1 MKLRRNRHQ
10 DGSVWLDPRVNI
22 WYFRYRDA
30 GGSRKAERIGTKKE
44 YPTKTKAQAAAEPIR
59 SRINSPAQ
67 TPVSLITLDRVA
79 DRYVKERMPTRH
91 TTSRGYRG
99 KLKIVRA
106 EWGKSALPL
115 SPSAVELWLKDVKKA
130 NGELYSKKSRNHL
143 KNILQILHEAAMFF
157 EMIPITANP
166 MALVKV
172 PTVKAAPKP
181 KPRIVLSKDEFRLL
195 LTRFTGMYRVMVMLA
210 ACVGLRRS
218 EIFGLRWSDF
228 NWLLREI
235 FIQRSHVEGYEDET
249 KTQSSNAKVP
259 LHPMIIEALLAWR
272 QQSSFNADDDYVFA
286 SPILDGK
293 KPLNSNSVQ
302 RDYLRPQSIAAG
314 LTPLGWHAL
323 RHSYR
328 TWLGEKGTGPEVQR
342 DLMRHSTIA
351 MSLDGYGRGVP
362 EANRA
367 ANATV
372 VSDLLQ

>member
-1 MKLRRNRHQ
+1 M
-10 DGSVWLDPRVNI
+10 
-22 WYFRYRDA
+22 
-30 GGSRKAERIGTKKE
+30 
-44 YPTKTKAQAAAEPIR
+44 
-59 SRINSPAQ
+59 
-67 TPVSLITLDRVA
+67 PV
-79 DRYVKERMPTRH
+79 RH
-91 TTSRGYRG
+91 TTSRGYKG

-106 EWGKSALPL
+106 KWGKSVPPL
-115 SPSAVELWLKDVKKA
+115 NPDEVEFWLKELKSRK
-130 NGELYSKKSRNHL
+130 GTLYSKKSREGI
-143 KNILQILHEAAMFF
+143 KIILCIIHDAAMFF
-157 EMIPITANP
+157 RYLPIGRNP
-166 MALVKV
+166 MELVKV
-172 PTVKAAPKP
+172 PIVKAAPKS

-195 LTRFTGMYRVMVMLA
+195 LARFTGMYRVMVMRA

-228 NWLLREI
+228 NWLLREV

-249 KTQSSNAKVP
+249 KTESSNAKLP
-259 LHPMIIEALLAWR
+259 LHSAIIEALLEWR
-272 QQSSFNADDDYVFA
+272 QQSPFHADSDYVFA

-302 RDYLRPQSIAAG
+302 RDYLRPESIKAG
-314 LTPLGWHAL
+314 LKPLGWHAL

-328 TWLGEKGTGPEVQR
+328 TWLGEKGTGPEVQKE
-342 DLMRHSTIA
+342 LMRHSTIA

>member
-1 MKLRRNRHQ
+1 MKLRRKRHQ
-10 DGSVWLDPRVNI
+10 AGSVYLDPRVNI
-22 WYFRYRDA
+22 WYLRYRDA
-30 GGSRKAERIGTKKE
+30 GGNRKAERIGTKKE
-44 YPTKTKAQAAAEPIR
+44 CPTKTSAQASAVAIR
-59 SRINSPAQ
+59 DRIFGVAKTES
-67 TPVSLITLDRVA
+67 VILDRVA
-79 DRYVKERMPTRH
+79 NRYVAERIPVRH
-91 TTSRGYRG
+91 TTGRGYRG

-106 EWGKSALPL
+106 KWGKSVLPL
-115 SPSAVELWLKDVKKA
+115 SPSAVELWLKDVKKM
-130 NGELYSKKSRNHL
+130 NGELYSKKSREHL
-143 KNILQILHEAAMFF
+143 KSILLILHEAAMFF

-172 PTVKAAPKP
+172 ETVEAAPKS

-195 LTRFTGMYRVMVMLA
+195 LARFTGMYRVMVLLA

-228 NWLLREI
+228 NWLLREV

-249 KTQSSNAKVP
+249 KTESSNAKLP
-259 LHPMIIEALLAWR
+259 LHPAIIEALLGWR
-272 QQSSFNADDDYVFA
+272 RQSPFRADSDYVFA

-293 KPLNSNSVQ
+293 KPLNSHSVQ
-302 RDYLRPQSIAAG
+302 RDYLRPESIKAG
-314 LTPLGWHAL
+314 LKPLGRHAL

-328 TWLGEKGTGPEVQR
+328 TWLGEKGTGPEVQKELR
-342 DLMRHSTIA
+342 RHSTIA
-351 MSLDGYGRGVP
+351 MSLEGYGRGVP